1 MRVRAMDANGDMTWG
16 SSQQDFLVNSP
27 AAVGQLVLTRLK
39 LLQGEWFL
47 DKTAGVPWSTQILG
61 RNTGSTYDQAIKAC
75 ILGTQGVTSIV
86 AYASSLGPD
95 RKLTVTAT
103 IDTAYGQTTITTTL

>member
-16 SSQQDFLVNSP
+16 SSQQNFLVNSP
-27 AAVGQLVLTRLK
+27 EAVGQLVLTRLK

-75 ILGTQGVTSIV
+75 ILGTQGVTSIIS
-86 AYASSLGPD
+86 YSSTLVN